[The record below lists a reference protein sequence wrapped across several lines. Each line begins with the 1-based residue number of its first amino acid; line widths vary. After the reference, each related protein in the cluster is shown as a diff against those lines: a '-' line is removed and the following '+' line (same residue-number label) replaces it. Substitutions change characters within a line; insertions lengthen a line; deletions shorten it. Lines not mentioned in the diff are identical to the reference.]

1 MAEFPK
7 ITNDKLFMAK
17 IYEALCTATN
27 FQIGSKSM
35 MINDG
40 YVLIL
45 DANKDWICKVQ
56 FVKNN
61 TITLS

>member
-1 MAEFPK
+1 MADFPR
-7 ITNDKLFMAK
+7 ITNDKWFMAK

-27 FQIGSKSM
+27 FKIGGKSM
-35 MINDG
+35 IINDG

-45 DANKDWICKVQ
+45 DANKDWMCKVE

-61 TITLS
+61 AIALS

>member
-27 FQIGSKSM
+27 FQIGNKSM

-45 DANKDWICKVQ
+45 NANKDWMCKVE

-61 TITLS
+61 ATTLS